1 MARRLA
7 SAASS
12 FARFFLERDFAVPLF
27 LFARQIAPDI
37 DDFAFLLL
45 ADQGD
50 LALPFFQFDGQ
61 LALDL
66 GGFLLRAFVDDR
78 RFLLD
83 LRRLVGARFLEFFLL
98 HGPAL
103 FDDEALGLAHRL
115 GLFVGDFA
123 FLVGRRE
130 GLLLVQIQQVQLG
143 GQAQLAGFQRRPFS
157 GLVPLDP
164 ARFFLGGHGGR
175 LGNIG
180 FLAFDFLMDQADL
193 LVLLGFLARQRA
205 VDLGQLFFLGLGDD
219 RDFLVAAFLLQFQG
233 FLDFR
238 RLALLGFLRDR
249 QFALGAHLLELDLV
263 ADLPLFHRLA
273 LVEDEHLLL
282 AHLQG
287 FFVGDRLVL
296 VGAGGRFLTLDLQQ
310 FELRVQILLADRDRG
325 AFLGVVNHAPRFAGD
340 RRDDL
345 QAFGVE
351 HIIRLEMLLAGL
363 FQDHDRDFLQGQSVG
378 SETLGHVGL
387 DRFGHR
393 LAVFVQFLQ
402 RFGGGI
408 AAQGADNL
416 RFQQVAHFLRIEGLF
431 AQAPAGSQQFL
442 LGAADM
448 GVELRCD
455 VDTDVVVGQDRLVA
469 RPADDQLDRLQRY
482 PGHLVEHRQDDR
494 AAAQAH
500 LGAEEAGAD
509 EAHVRRRA
517 LIHPDRQDVDD
528 RDDDDR

>member
-1 MARRLA
+1 M
-7 SAASS
+7 
-12 FARFFLERDFAVPLF
+12 
-27 LFARQIAPDI
+27 
-37 DDFAFLLL
+37 AFLI
-45 ADQGD
+45 
-50 LALPFFQFDGQ
+50 
-61 LALDL
+61 
-66 GGFLLRAFVDDR
+66 
-78 RFLLD
+78 
-83 LRRLVGARFLEFFLL
+83 
-98 HGPAL
+98 
-103 FDDEALGLAHRL
+103 
-115 GLFVGDFA
+115 GDFA
-123 FLVGRRE
+123 FLVGRGE
-130 GLLLVQIQQVQLG
+130 LLLLVQIQQIELG
-143 GQAQLAGFQRRPFS
+143 GQAQLAGFQRRLFGS
-157 GLVPLDP
+157 LVALDP
-164 ARFFLGGHGGR
+164 GGLLLGRYGRR

-180 FLAFDFLMDQADL
+180 FLAFDLLLDQADL
-193 LVLLGFLARQRA
+193 LVFLRLLARQRT
-205 VDLGQLFFLGLGDD
+205 VDLGQFLFLGLGDD
-219 RDFLVAAFLLQFQG
+219 GDFLVAPLLLQLQG

-238 RLALLGFLRDR
+238 RLALLGLLRDR
-249 QFALGAHLLELDLV
+249 QFALGAHFLELDLV

-273 LVEDEHLLL
+273 LVQDEHLLL

-296 VGAGGRFLTLDLQQ
+296 VGAGSRFLTLDLQQ
-310 FELRVQILLADRDRG
+310 FELGIQILLADRDRG
-325 AFLGVVNHAPRFAGD
+325 AFLGVVDLAPRFAGD
-340 RRDDL
+340 LRDDL

-378 SETLGHVGL
+378 IETLGHVGL

-442 LGAADM
+442 LGAPDM

-469 RPADDQLDRLQRY
+469 RAADDQLDRLQRH

-528 RDDDDR
+528 RDDDDRQHNADDNVLNHASVPSRRASFCGGLWPAVYFPFPAGPGLSFVQPLNP